1 MSTFYEANGE
11 LPELYLQST
20 KSSYTLAELYS
31 YLNGINPETIVC
43 NRGFG
48 FKS

>member
-43 NRGFG
+43 NRGFS